1 MLEEVEEFLKDLEIP
16 EQKKP
21 DALNI
26 IDSLFYVTMGY
37 YYHDKDIPPTEVKYF
52 EDAISQM
59 ENLLDPLGKPV
70 YAGLVKGALEHAKGK
85 TFKEVSELR
94 RYIRRGQYIEL
105 LCIATCIFL
114 AENIKQL
121 ESMTQEWELL
131 GHPGIYELWKKRK
144 EEIKNRE

>member
-1 MLEEVEEFLKDLEIP
+1 MIEEVEEFLKNLEIP

-26 IDSLFYVTMGY
+26 IDSLFHATMGY
-37 YYHDKDIPPTEVKYF
+37 YYHDKDIPPTEVGSF
-52 EDAISQM
+52 EEAISQM
-59 ENLLDPLGKPV
+59 ENLSDPLGKPV
-70 YAGLVKGALEHAKGK
+70 YAGLVKGALEHAEGK

-114 AENIKQL
+114 AENVKQL

-131 GHPGIYELWKKRK
+131 GHPGIYKLWEKRK
-144 EEIKNRE
+144 EEITNRG